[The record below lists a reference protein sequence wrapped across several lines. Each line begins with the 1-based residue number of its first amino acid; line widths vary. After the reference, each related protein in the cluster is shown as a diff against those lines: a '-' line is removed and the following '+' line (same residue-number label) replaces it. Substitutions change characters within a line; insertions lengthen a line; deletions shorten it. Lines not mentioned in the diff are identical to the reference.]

1 MVQIHKKFADKY
13 GRKPVSILF
22 SRVSSLL
29 LLTLALSE
37 VSHIALCKPITAQ
50 NQVNG

>member
-1 MVQIHKKFADKY
+1 MIQIHKKFADKY

-22 SRVSSLL
+22 SGMSSLF

-37 VSHIALCKPITAQ
+37 VSHIALCEPITA
-50 NQVNG
+50 